1 LQEKLKHFSKK
12 RFFKWEKE
20 RFLKIKQKEVPS
32 AIVEFSIAS
41 SSTLESLYSIAFIP
55 RLGPSKHV
63 CKKQKLNVQYEGLEF
78 LHQDH

>member
-20 RFLKIKQKEVPS
+20 WFSKIEQKEVPS
-32 AIVEFSIAS
+32 TIVEFSIAS

-63 CKKQKLNVQYEGLEF
+63 CKKQKLNVQYEGLEL
-78 LHQDH
+78 LH